1 MRRDEAGRWEI
12 FHDVLAGAV
21 LGWKGRHD
29 AERAVA
35 QARAEG
41 RRRHRRLA
49 FLTFGALVALA
60 AMTALASFAFSQR
73 SEAREQ
79 ARSAR
84 SGQLV
89 ASALAALDSDP
100 ELGIALALEAARTEP
115 TVRAEDALRQAL
127 DASRVR
133 AVIRTG
139 HPVVGMDVD
148 PSRPRVLVV
157 GDDGV
162 ARLYALDTGRLRW
175 SHRVDGG
182 AAAFVRD
189 GRDVGADRRLA
200 RSSCSMRRPAHR
212 AGRPSPV
219 TLPGVVEEL
228 VPSPDGSSAIALV
241 GKPRARVIS
250 LSSGAWL
257 GRVKH
262 PRVVTDAAFSPDGR
276 LVVSSGRDRVGR
288 VWSTTSWT
296 EIMDPLRGHVGQVLA
311 VAFDRSGP
319 ADRRRGAPTR
329 PRGCW
334 RVRDRPAVHDPVRAC
349 GVCQRRRLR
358 ARGGVIVTASS
369 DGTAMTW
376 LAEGVPAR
384 ILRGHRGPVRKA
396 DVRCGRQRCDRRRG
410 RDRPDLGPGDEH
422 RSRACVTL
430 PRRRAFHGV
439 RLDLRTA

>member
-49 FLTFGALVALA
+49 FLTFGALVALS

-89 ASALAALDSDP
+89 ASALAVLDSDP

-182 AAAFVRD
+182 AAAFVRN
-189 GRDVGADRRLA
+189 GRTSVLIADSSLVTLDAETGAPRRA
-200 RSSCSMRRPAHR
+200 PVA
-212 AGRPSPV
+212 V

-276 LVVSSGRDRVGR
+276 LVVSGGRDHVGR
-288 VWSTTSWT
+288 VWSTASWS
-296 EIMDPLRGHVGQVLA
+296 EIMDPLRGHDGQVLA
-311 VAFDRSGP
+311 VAFDRSGERI
-319 ADRRRGAPTR
+319 ATGSTDQTARV
-329 PRGCW
+329 W
-334 RVRDRPAVHDPVRAC
+334 RVRTGRPYTTLFGHRRYVSDVAFGPAEGHRDSE
-349 GVCQRRRLR
+349 QRRDGQDM
-358 ARGGVIVTASS
+358 AGRGCAGAH
-369 DGTAMTW
+369 
-376 LAEGVPAR
+376 P
-384 ILRGHRGPVRKA
+384 RGHRGPVRKA
-396 DVRCGRQRCDRRRG
+396 
-410 RDRPDLGPGDEH
+410 
-422 RSRACVTL
+422 
-430 PRRRAFHGV
+430 AFAADGA
-439 RLDLRTA
+439 L

>member
-1 MRRDEAGRWEI
+1 MDVATRAQADRDVYLILDQAEEYFTYHGDGEGFDRALAALVDGPMRVNVLLSLREDTLASLDRLKAPIPSLFGNVLRLDRLDRAAGRAAIVGPLERFGELEGDVISIEDELVEDVLDGVGAGRIELGPGGQGVSGANGHAARVEAPYLQLVMERLWEVERSIGSDTLRAATLRGLGGAGQVVADHLERAVEALTPEQRDIAASLFDHLVTPSGTKIAHETSDLAQFAHSTDADVRGVLGVLADHRILRRDEAGRWEI

-182 AAAFVRD
+182 AAAFVRNGRD
-189 GRDVGADRRLA
+189 GR
-200 RSSCSMRRPAHR
+200 C
-212 AGRPSPV
+212 
-219 TLPGVVEEL
+219 
-228 VPSPDGSSAIALV
+228 
-241 GKPRARVIS
+241 
-250 LSSGAWL
+250 
-257 GRVKH
+257 
-262 PRVVTDAAFSPDGR
+262 
-276 LVVSSGRDRVGR
+276 
-288 VWSTTSWT
+288 
-296 EIMDPLRGHVGQVLA
+296 
-311 VAFDRSGP
+311 
-319 ADRRRGAPTR
+319 
-329 PRGCW
+329 
-334 RVRDRPAVHDPVRAC
+334 
-349 GVCQRRRLR
+349 
-358 ARGGVIVTASS
+358 
-369 DGTAMTW
+369 
-376 LAEGVPAR
+376 
-384 ILRGHRGPVRKA
+384 
-396 DVRCGRQRCDRRRG
+396 
-410 RDRPDLGPGDEH
+410 
-422 RSRACVTL
+422 
-430 PRRRAFHGV
+430 
-439 RLDLRTA
+439 